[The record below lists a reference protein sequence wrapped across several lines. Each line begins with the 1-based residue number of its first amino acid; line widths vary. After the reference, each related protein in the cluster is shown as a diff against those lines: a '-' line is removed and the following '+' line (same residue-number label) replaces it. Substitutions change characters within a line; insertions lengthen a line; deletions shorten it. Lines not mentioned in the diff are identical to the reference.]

1 MTPIKQLIIASLIAS
16 TLSGCATA
24 IIGGAAAGAN
34 SIANR
39 RTIGTQTE
47 DEGLELRIRQKA
59 YALIRQSNTGSGA
72 TLSVISYN
80 RKVLLLGQVPNEN
93 DRQLAEQAA
102 RSEPQAQTVY
112 NYINVSPQIRT
123 IANINY
129 DTWLTSKI
137 RSKLLALGTSG
148 VYPGHV
154 KVVTFNSTAYVF
166 GLLTPAQQTL
176 VTNTVRTTAGIQQVV
191 TLYENYYAPASAAE
205 PAAPA
210 Q

>member
-1 MTPIKQLIIASLIAS
+1 MTPIKQLIIASLIAG

-34 SIANR
+34 SVANR

-112 NYINVSPQIRT
+112 NYINVSPQTRT

-191 TLYENYYAPASAAE
+191 TLYENYYAPAPAAE

>member
-1 MTPIKQLIIASLIAS
+1 MSSLKTVLAAAAIIG
-16 TLSGCATA
+16 TLGGCATA
-24 IIGGAAAGAN
+24 VIGGAAVGAN
-34 SIANR
+34 AIANR

-80 RKVLLLGQVPNEN
+80 RNVLLLGQVPNEN

-112 NYINVSPQIRT
+112 NYINVSPQTRT

-137 RSKLLALGTSG
+137 RSKLLTLSTAG

-154 KVVTFNSTAYVF
+154 KVVSFNSVVYVF
-166 GLLTPAQQTL
+166 GLLTPEQQTL
-176 VTNTVRTTAGIQQVV
+176 VSNTISSVSGVQQVV
-191 TLYENYYAPASAAE
+191 TLYETYTPASVQST
-205 PAAPA
+205 PA

>member
-1 MTPIKQLIIASLIAS
+1 MSSLKTLLAAAAIIG
-16 TLSGCATA
+16 TLGGCATA
-24 IIGGAAAGAN
+24 VIGGAAVGAN
-34 SIANR
+34 AIANR
-39 RTIGTQTE
+39 
-47 DEGLELRIRQKA
+47 
-59 YALIRQSNTGSGA
+59 
-72 TLSVISYN
+72 
-80 RKVLLLGQVPNEN
+80 
-93 DRQLAEQAA
+93 
-102 RSEPQAQTVY
+102 
-112 NYINVSPQIRT
+112 RT

>member
-1 MTPIKQLIIASLIAS
+1 MSSLKTLLAAAAIIG
-16 TLSGCATA
+16 TLGGCGTA
-24 IIGGAAAGAN
+24 VIGGAAVGAN
-34 SIANR
+34 AIANR

-112 NYINVSPQIRT
+112 NYINVSPQTRT

-154 KVVTFNSTAYVF
+154 KVVTFHRPAYVF